1 MSIIDRIVDIRNS
14 ISLVQYDNKLLKY
27 VQTSALSQVLI
38 DKYLKEIKEESQV
51 EGGKYKNA
59 SS

>member
-1 MSIIDRIVDIRNS
+1 MCIIDRIVDIRNS

-27 VQTSALSQVLI
+27 VQTASLSKALI
-38 DKYLKEIKEESQV
+38 DKYNKEVKEESQV